1 MITNR
6 HSMLSQT
13 ESTQWIR
20 SNIPIAKKKKH
31 TQTHT
36 TAFYPI
42 GSVKSPHSGPHS
54 CCYGMKA
61 GLGGGR
67 GGGER
72 EREDR
77 RRRRGRRK
85 GNKVKKKTK
94 GGGQGAA
101 LPKSSAAM
109 TFDGVLPQLCDNG

>member
-6 HSMLSQT
+6 HSMRSRT

-20 SNIPIAKKKKH
+20 SNIPIAKKTNQNKKH
-31 TQTHT
+31 THKQTHT

-61 GLGGGR
+61 GLGGGGERGREEERTR
-67 GGGER
+67 GGR
-72 EREDR
+72 
-77 RRRRGRRK
+77 
-85 GNKVKKKTK
+85 
-94 GGGQGAA
+94 
-101 LPKSSAAM
+101 
-109 TFDGVLPQLCDNG
+109 